1 VTKNPLPCWSAVY
14 LTGGLIRGAGA
25 ESRSQKEFSYRSWGS
40 CGKNL
45 TLRGQIGDNIEVR
58 KSFPASYYGST
69 VTDRLLT
76 MLNRPLAND
85 RFTEVNSDGAMLSHS
100 CKSTSAV
107 ASRVIAKERSQIA
120 LRMWLL
126 LALIAVGLLVSG
138 RAFGQAAGFKAEP
151 LPAEISSK
159 AAVSAMERA
168 KAEGLTKADLT
179 PQWASFSAFQAYY
192 QRYLFGKLK
201 DPAYLAEYGKI
212 MQSVLDDLER
222 AHKNDRANKSLSP
235 TARLLSTWI
244 VGGAGAIAADN
255 YHPAARIN
263 AALLLAY
270 VDDEAAD
277 PRTNSPPKPAAAALM
292 PMVQL
297 YRTETN
303 PDGVRAVALQ
313 GLLRHVRLGA
323 VTDPRFRTGIAGLML
338 QLAESDPPANRSP
351 EAHAYMQRYAVDILS
366 FLANPNT
373 TAKTAETFV
382 SLSTTQEKPNLIAAY
397 AASKMGQL
405 KPGQGKVSSPSKV
418 LASWAARAAATIDA
432 EIARIAKLDP
442 PKAVRDQPAMP
453 TEQTPMMNSGQGAYG
468 AAMGMEMSPGSEYG
482 SEMMPDMYN
491 GMNPGMGMLGADGMM
506 VAQVKPQ
513 PLEVITG
520 RRRINHVLQQLQN
533 GVTGQPVSGQPRT
546 PAGLLVSATE
556 NDKAVFDKWITTVAG
571 VVTAINSETLD
582 DRVKFVEVLQAQ
594 SAELKKLAGMPA
606 DPNSTAIAAPG
617 SMDDLDALAGPPMP
631 TVVPASASGP
641 VSVPP
646 AGTANPNAAVGPVA
660 VPPPGQDDA
669 SAALIAP
676 PAVDPAQPA
685 VQPPAGAQAPAPP
698 NAVVPNPSDDLLD
711 VLAP

>member
-1 VTKNPLPCWSAVY
+1 
-14 LTGGLIRGAGA
+14 
-25 ESRSQKEFSYRSWGS
+25 
-40 CGKNL
+40 
-45 TLRGQIGDNIEVR
+45 
-58 KSFPASYYGST
+58 
-69 VTDRLLT
+69 VTDRPQT

-85 RFTEVNSDGAMLSHS
+85 RFTEVNSDGAMLSRLS
-100 CKSTSAV
+100 ESTVAV
-107 ASRVIAKERSQIA
+107 ASLSATKERSQVA

-138 RAFGQAAGFKAEP
+138 RAFGQAGAFKAEP

-159 AAVSAMERA
+159 TAVSAMERA

-179 PQWASFSAFQAYY
+179 PQWPSFTAFQAYY

-201 DPAYLAEYGKI
+201 DPAHLADYGKI
-212 MQSVLDDLER
+212 MQSMLDDLDR
-222 AHKNDRANKSLSP
+222 AHKNKSP
-235 TARLLSTWI
+235 AVRLLSTWI

-255 YHPAARIN
+255 YHPAARVN

-270 VDDEAAD
+270 VDDQAAD

-313 GLLRHVRLGA
+313 GLLRHVQLGA
-323 VTDPRFRTGIAGLML
+323 VTDARYRTGIAGMML

-366 FLANPNT
+366 FLANLNT
-373 TAKTAETFV
+373 SAKTAETLV
-382 SLSTTQEKPNLIAAY
+382 SLSTTAEKPNLIAAY

-405 KPGQGKVSSPSKV
+405 KAGQGKVSTPSKV
-418 LASWAARAAATIDA
+418 LASWAGRAAATIDA

-453 TEQTPMMNSGQGAYG
+453 TEQTPMMNSGADAYG
-468 AAMGMEMSPGSEYG
+468 PAMGMAPGSEYG
-482 SEMMPDMYN
+482 SEMMSDMP
-491 GMNPGMGMLGADGMM
+491 GGMGLGMEMLGPGGMM
-506 VAQVKPQ
+506 VAQAKPQ

-533 GVTGQPVSGQPRT
+533 GVTGQPVTGQPRT
-546 PAGLLVSATE
+546 AAGLLVSATE
-556 NDKAVFDKWITTVAG
+556 NDKAAFDKWITTVAG
-571 VVTAINSETLD
+571 VVTAINSDTLD
-582 DRVKFVEVLQAQ
+582 DRVKFVEALQAQ
-594 SAELKKLAGMPA
+594 SAELKKLAGIPA
-606 DPNSTAIAAPG
+606 DPTSTAIAAPG
-617 SMDDLDALAGPPMP
+617 SVDDLDALAGPPMP
-631 TVVPASASGP
+631 SVVPAAASSP

-646 AGTANPNAAVGPVA
+646 PGAAADPNAVAPAASPRPVL
-660 VPPPGQDDA
+660 VPSQDDP
-669 SAALIAP
+669 SAALIGP

-685 VQPPAGAQAPAPP
+685 TAVPPPAAAPAAPS
-698 NAVVPNPSDDLLD
+698 AVAPPNPSDDLLD
-711 VLAP
+711 VLSP